1 MACVII
7 GRVFVIIN
15 EILNNERLYL
25 INFIYSF
32 AQGVTQFS
40 LPFIIHTIVIQSMC
54 FDHSILLFIGAITL
68 HIIVVTIL
76 VTSPTISKG
85 RRMIKTRGEKGAIE
99 LLKKNGEENLPIDL
113 LEVKEEDESRRDT
126 SAAASVV
133 GEKSSKKISSYD
145 FYPSDVLLSMDNM
158 KWKNPC
164 RFNNNEEDD
173 EENKAENDDH
183 FLEILD
189 SNRVLNSDGVEIL
202 ETIAEEAD
210 EEEIKLGIEDVTEA
224 AAIKNGAIDA
234 KVHRK
239 GNSIS
244 NYVIYPFKS
253 ISSAMQRQIINPL
266 RRALKIFKF
275 YPSVILKSVD
285 VFSYLLFITFIL
297 PNQVIKQQHR
307 FKQHENVVFLVLIT
321 LMGVCWIL
329 YSIVVL
335 KFHKALKQNFI
346 HYFHLIG
353 LVAKIFGYLCRY
365 FPLFFFSHAHFL
377 QKLLLLSLFYP
388 SSRLFRIHNKKLKL
402 MFSHNFNN
410 DTKEEK
416 ER

>member
-1 MACVII
+1 MII

-40 LPFIIHTIVIQSMC
+40 LPFIIHTAVIQWMC
-54 FDHSILLFIGAITL
+54 FDHSIMLFIGAITL
-68 HIIVVTIL
+68 HILVVTLL
-76 VTSPTISKG
+76 VTSPTRKG
-85 RRMIKTRGEKGAIE
+85 VIKTRRGEKGAIE

-113 LEVKEEDESRRDT
+113 LDMEEKEDESRRDT
-126 SAAASVV
+126 SAASAV
-133 GEKSSKKISSYD
+133 GGISSKKISSYD
-145 FYPSDVLLSMDNM
+145 FYPSDVLLSMDSM
-158 KWKNPC
+158 KWKNPS
-164 RFNNNEEDD
+164 RFNNNDD
-173 EENKAENDDH
+173 EEDKVENDDH

-189 SNRVLNSDGVEIL
+189 SHRVLNSDGVEIL
-202 ETIAEEAD
+202 ETIAEEVD
-210 EEEIKLGIEDVTEA
+210 EEEIKLGIEDVSATA
-224 AAIKNGAIDA
+224 VANVKNESIDP

-239 GNSIS
+239 ENSIS

-253 ISSAMQRQIINPL
+253 ISSAIRRQIINPL

-307 FKQHENVVFLVLIT
+307 FKQHENIIFLVLIT
-321 LMGVCWIL
+321 LMGFCWIL

-353 LVAKIFGYLCRY
+353 LLAKIFGYLCKT
-365 FPLFFFSHAHFL
+365 FPLLFSL
-377 QKLLLLSLFYP
+377 TLILY
-388 SSRLFRIHNKKLKL
+388 
-402 MFSHNFNN
+402 
-410 DTKEEK
+410 
-416 ER
+416 